1 MKLNIPIVER
11 PDHVSPAKVVTYDL
25 FDFDADDGDCQ
36 RRIAE
41 ALQAPGVPD
50 VFWTPCNTGHW
61 VAARGEALRDVLTT
75 PDLFSSSQFM
85 VVKAMNPEPPLVPLM
100 LDPPAHA
107 LYRALLAKAFAPE
120 AVQKLGEKARAL
132 AVELIEGFLPAGECE
147 FIGDFATQ
155 LPVVV
160 FMSLVDWP
168 DGDRA
173 HLLAIAE
180 KVVRPASVEDAMA
193 GRELIDAYA
202 RTVIETRRQALGD
215 DLISDLLRA
224 RIDGAPLSDDVLN
237 GMVKLLLTAGLDTV
251 ASSMGFYAL
260 HLARN
265 AELRAH
271 LVANPEDIP
280 RAIDELLRRYPI
292 GVLGRVVTR
301 DCEFHGVQLKAG
313 DTMLAPTM
321 SFGLDDRQFERPAEV
336 DLHRSRKS
344 HLSFGAGPHR
354 CVGTLL
360 ATIELRVFLEEWLR
374 RIPDFELKPGTS
386 GAALSGYVIGIP
398 RLQLVWAAR

>member
-1 MKLNIPIVER
+1 MKLDIPIVEK
-11 PDHVSPAKVVTYDL
+11 PDHVGADKVVEFDL
-25 FDFDADDGDCQ
+25 FDFDAEDGDCQ
-36 RRIAE
+36 RRIAD
-41 ALQAPGVPD
+41 ALQAAGVPD

-61 VAARGEALRDVLTT
+61 VAARGEALKDVLTT

-107 LYRALLAKAFAPE
+107 LYRALLAKAFVPE
-120 AVQKLGEKARAL
+120 AVEKLGEKARTL

-155 LPVVV
+155 LPVAV

-168 DGDRA
+168 DEDRA
-173 HLLAIAE
+173 HLLRIAE
-180 KVVRPASVEDAMA
+180 KVVRPATVEDAMA
-193 GRELIDAYA
+193 GRELVDAYA
-202 RTVIETRRQALGD
+202 RNVVETRRCALGD

-224 RIDGAPLSDDVLN
+224 RIEGAPLSDDVLN

-265 AELRAH
+265 APLRAH
-271 LVANPEDIP
+271 LVGKPADIP
-280 RAIDELLRRYPI
+280 RAVDELLRRYPI
-292 GVLGRVVTR
+292 GVLGRIVTR
-301 DCEFHGVQLKAG
+301 DCEFHGAQLKAG

-321 SFGLDDRQFERPAEV
+321 SFGLDDRQFDRPTEI
-336 DLHRSRKS
+336 DLGRSRKA

-354 CVGTLL
+354 CVGALL

-374 RIPDFELKPGTS
+374 RIPEFQLKPGEP
-386 GAALSGYVIGIP
+386 AQALSGYVIGIP
-398 RLQLVWAAR
+398 RLRLVWPVG